1 MKTCRRGQIFVDRDV
16 QSALMLRV
24 TGYWMFCLLSI
35 SLMLLCW
42 EAASG
47 PPRRFSTLA
56 ADLYQRYAPALAA
69 TLLVLP
75 LVMIDVTRLS
85 HRFVGPIIR
94 LRGALRRLAAGE
106 EVQPIKFR
114 DKDFWQD
121 LADDFNQAAKRV
133 PAATEPEPETVEV

>member
-1 MKTCRRGQIFVDRDV
+1 MSTCRRGQIFVDRDV

-24 TGYWMFCLLSI
+24 TGYWMFSLLTI

-42 EAASG
+42 EAATG

-56 ADLYQRYAPALAA
+56 TDLYLRYAPALAA

-75 LVMIDVTRLS
+75 LVMIDVVRLS

-94 LRGALRRLAAGE
+94 LRGAMRRLAAGE
-106 EVQPIKFR
+106 QVQPIQFR
-114 DKDFWQD
+114 DHDFWQE
-121 LADDFNQAAKRV
+121 LAGDFNEVAKRV
-133 PAATEPEPETVEV
+133 PAETESEPETIEA